1 MEKTVSYIESLK
13 GAELQRKQKR
23 CRTEKKCLKSLKK
36 KADLWANL
44 KGEKKIK
51 IQGQQSRTWKE
62 TLAGKNYPEYP
73 TQRIKL

>member
-1 MEKTVSYIESLK
+1 MLK
-13 GAELQRKQKR
+13 I
-23 CRTEKKCLKSLKK
+23 TEKKVRSMG
-36 KADLWANL
+36 